1 MAEDATYTE
10 HRAEIAGLRKR
21 PDGALRS
28 GNFQYPTYPF
38 RMPPELPENRIGH
51 QPIVIIGGGLAGLT
65 GCRRLRRARDRLR
78 SA

>member
-28 GNFQYPTYPF
+28 VNFQYPSYPF
-38 RMPPELPENRIGH
+38 RAPLELRENRVGSLGSRLKLWITT
-51 QPIVIIGGGLAGLT
+51 GLAGST
-65 GCRRLRRARDRLR
+65 K
-78 SA
+78 

>member
-28 GNFQYPTYPF
+28 GNFQYP
-38 RMPPELPENRIGH
+38 
-51 QPIVIIGGGLAGLT
+51 
-65 GCRRLRRARDRLR
+65 
-78 SA
+78 S